1 MRKAAMIVGDFLKK
15 NIVFCIA
22 VTAAIVTMFFVPID
36 SQYIQYFDFKIL
48 ACIFCVLAVVNGLH
62 HIHFFEIISKKII
75 QRFRTVKM
83 AVLAL
88 IYLTFVASM
97 IIANDLALIT
107 FLPLGYYLLKNS
119 DNLKWMAFTFI
130 MQTIAANL
138 GGMLTPFGNPQNL
151 YLYGKF
157 QIPDLEF
164 ISTMFLPFLYSIILI
179 TITWKAICQGCFFFA
194 MFESVLQQYLC
205 LHIGCQSIE
214 NIETLRVIVYNKNGH
229 TFTKHKR
236 FPYRRCEMEGY
247 ISIRVAAEKWGVSER
262 RINQYCSEGR
272 IPGAERFGTSWAIP
286 ESAEKPGDPRK
297 QKKQAAPPK
306 PKKAPELFPGF
317 MPLINTPFEPGRCM
331 QTIQKMKAGPK
342 RDIAL
347 AEYHY
352 FSGQAEKAMQETE
365 VYLTAADS
373 GIRLS
378 ACWIFAYSCLTMG
391 RIDHA
396 RYALDEIKSTLA
408 ADGQTASPV
417 RAMEAFVAFGA
428 AVLLHLP
435 LPEEMP
441 PAEDFLPLLPPGV
454 RAFALYVQAHYLY
467 LKEEY
472 SHSAGIVEA
481 ALAMGAS
488 AYPISAIYLHL
499 VAVMDYM
506 SMKQTDRAQAHLLT
520 AWEVARPDDLIEGFG
535 EHHGLLGAMLEAAI
549 KPKWPEDFKRII
561 DITYRF
567 SSGWRRV
574 HNPVTGHDVAD
585 DLTTTEFAIAMLA
598 ARNWT
603 TQEIAEHLDISAN
616 TVKKHI
622 FEAMRKLGIKNRKDL
637 KKYMLQ

>member
-1 MRKAAMIVGDFLKK
+1 MKG
-15 NIVFCIA
+15 
-22 VTAAIVTMFFVPID
+22 
-36 SQYIQYFDFKIL
+36 
-48 ACIFCVLAVVNGLH
+48 
-62 HIHFFEIISKKII
+62 
-75 QRFRTVKM
+75 
-83 AVLAL
+83 
-88 IYLTFVASM
+88 YL
-97 IIANDLALIT
+97 
-107 FLPLGYYLLKNS
+107 
-119 DNLKWMAFTFI
+119 
-130 MQTIAANL
+130 
-138 GGMLTPFGNPQNL
+138 
-151 YLYGKF
+151 
-157 QIPDLEF
+157 
-164 ISTMFLPFLYSIILI
+164 
-179 TITWKAICQGCFFFA
+179 
-194 MFESVLQQYLC
+194 
-205 LHIGCQSIE
+205 
-214 NIETLRVIVYNKNGH
+214 
-229 TFTKHKR
+229 
-236 FPYRRCEMEGY
+236 
-247 ISIRVAAEKWGVSER
+247 SIREAAEKWGVSQR
-262 RINQYCSEGR
+262 RINQYCTEGR
-272 IPGAERFGTSWAIP
+272 IPGAERFGGSWAIP
-286 ESAEKPGDPRK
+286 ENAEKPSDPRTGK
-297 QKKQAAPPK
+297 RRLTSSKTPK
-306 PKKAPELFPGF
+306 TPELFSGF
-317 MPLINTPFEPGRCM
+317 MPLMNTPFEPGRCM

-342 RDIAL
+342 KDIAL

-365 VYLTAADS
+365 AYLTVEDS
-373 GIRLS
+373 AIRLS

-396 RYALDEIKSTLA
+396 RNALNEIKRTLA
-408 ADGQTASPV
+408 EGGKNAPTL
-417 RAMEAFVAFGA
+417 RAIEAFVAFAA

-441 PAEDFLPLLPPGV
+441 PAETFLPLLPPGV

-472 SHSAGIVEA
+472 AHSAGIVEA

-506 SMKQTDRAQAHLLT
+506 SMKQTDRAQGHLLT
-520 AWEVARPDDLIEGFG
+520 AWEIARPDDLIEGFG

-616 TVKKHI
+616 TVKTHVS
-622 FEAMRKLGIKNRKDL
+622 EAIRKLHIKNRKEL
-637 KKYMLQ
+637 KKYMLR